1 MIQVTFGKKGL
12 AFLCDNMKKKEA
24 FENNMNMADVVARY
38 AIMMILVILG
48 VVLQMKIFWILGI
61 YFFLT
66 GILGWDPVY
75 ELLGIN
81 TKKKKI

>member
-1 MIQVTFGKKGL
+1 MTQVTSSHSIL
-12 AFLCDNMKKKEA
+12 AFLCNLMKKKEA
-24 FENNMNMADVVARY
+24 FENNMNMVDVVARY
-38 AIMMILVILG
+38 VILMIFMILG
-48 VVLQMKIFWILGI
+48 VILQIKIFWVIGV

-81 TKKKKI
+81 TKNRKI